1 MLIESFLL
9 VIGVLLIAFLI
20 APLGLGGGIL
30 YVPLFHYIGGWELD
44 QRLIIIS
51 LLLSAVTSYG
61 SGLEH
66 RKQHYVDDELTG
78 IALWGAIPGAMIGV
92 LFVLSTGTQ
101 FKAIFKLLSIVVV
114 GFVIYKMVN
123 RLLRTDTPTEDK
135 GQVELGKLSATSAFG
150 GFLSSVMAIGAG
162 MIYVPA
168 MKFFGKL
175 ETRKAIGSSLNIM
188 MIVVPFAVLAHFIL
202 LTKYQ
207 KEKLFDESIVL
218 VALIIANFSGSKI
231 GAIVGFRLFDENL
244 LVKIFIGVLSITWI
258 NYLADLL
265 LEPQSDS
272 MTIAIP

>member
-123 RLLRTDTPTEDK
+123 RLLRTNTLTEDK

-202 LTKYQ
+202 LTNYQ

-258 NYLADLL
+258 NYLVDLL
-265 LEPQSDS
+265 L
-272 MTIAIP
+272 

>member
-1 MLIESFLL
+1 MLIESSLM

-44 QRLIIIS
+44 QRLIIMS

-92 LFVLSTGTQ
+92 LFVLSTGTE
-101 FKAIFKLLSIVVV
+101 FKAVFKLLSIVVV
-114 GFVIYKMVN
+114 GFVIYKMVK
-123 RLLRTDTPTEDK
+123 RLSHNPSSIEDQ
-135 GQVELGKLSATSAFG
+135 GHVELKKLSAASAFG

-202 LTKYQ
+202 LNNYQ
-207 KEKLFDESIVL
+207 REKLFDESIL
-218 VALIIANFSGSKI
+218 LAALIVANFSGSKI
-231 GAIVGFRLFDENL
+231 GAIIGFRLFDENL

-258 NYLADLL
+258 NYVVDLL
-265 LEPQSDS
+265 L
-272 MTIAIP
+272 

>member
-66 RKQHYVDDELTG
+66 RKQHHVDDELTG

-202 LTKYQ
+202 LTNYQ

-258 NYLADLL
+258 NYLVDLL
-265 LEPQSDS
+265 L
-272 MTIAIP
+272 

>member
-123 RLLRTDTPTEDK
+123 RLLRTDKPTEDK
-135 GQVELGKLSATSAFG
+135 GQVELGKLSAASAFG

-202 LTKYQ
+202 LTNYQ

-265 LEPQSDS
+265 L
-272 MTIAIP
+272 

>member
-135 GQVELGKLSATSAFG
+135 GQVELGKLSTTSAFG

-202 LTKYQ
+202 LTNYQ

-258 NYLADLL
+258 NYLVDLL
-265 LEPQSDS
+265 L
-272 MTIAIP
+272 

>member
-135 GQVELGKLSATSAFG
+135 GQVELRKLSATSAFG

-202 LTKYQ
+202 LTNYQ

-265 LEPQSDS
+265 L
-272 MTIAIP
+272 

>member
-135 GQVELGKLSATSAFG
+135 GQVELGTLSATSAFG

-202 LTKYQ
+202 LTNYQ

-258 NYLADLL
+258 NYLVDLL
-265 LEPQSDS
+265 L
-272 MTIAIP
+272 

>member
-1 MLIESFLL
+1 M
-9 VIGVLLIAFLI
+9 
-20 APLGLGGGIL
+20 
-30 YVPLFHYIGGWELD
+30 
-44 QRLIIIS
+44 
-51 LLLSAVTSYG
+51 LSAVTSYG

-188 MIVVPFAVLAHFIL
+188 MIYFW
-202 LTKYQ
+202 
-207 KEKLFDESIVL
+207 VL
-218 VALIIANFSGSKI
+218 VTQIIMKKLKQIPQHLQDKKVKRVIIGIVFLI
-231 GAIVGFRLFDENL
+231 
-244 LVKIFIGVLSITWI
+244 
-258 NYLADLL
+258 
-265 LEPQSDS
+265 
-272 MTIAIP
+272 

>member
-188 MIVVPFAVLAHFIL
+188 MIVVPFEVLAHFIL
-202 LTKYQ
+202 LTNYQ

-258 NYLADLL
+258 NYLVDLL
-265 LEPQSDS
+265 L
-272 MTIAIP
+272 

>member
-9 VIGVLLIAFLI
+9 IIGVVLIAFLI

-135 GQVELGKLSATSAFG
+135 GQAELGKLSATSAFG

-202 LTKYQ
+202 LTNYQ
-207 KEKLFDESIVL
+207 KEKLFDESIIL

-258 NYLADLL
+258 NYLVDLL
-265 LEPQSDS
+265 L
-272 MTIAIP
+272 

>member
-92 LFVLSTGTQ
+92 LFVLATGTQ

-123 RLLRTDTPTEDK
+123 RLLRTNTPTEDK

-162 MIYVPA
+162 LIYVPA

-175 ETRKAIGSSLNIM
+175 GTRKAIGSSLNIM

-202 LTKYQ
+202 LTNYQ
-207 KEKLFDESIVL
+207 KEKLFDESIIL

-258 NYLADLL
+258 NYLIDLL
-265 LEPQSDS
+265 L
-272 MTIAIP
+272 

>member
-66 RKQHYVDDELTG
+66 RNQHYVDDELTG

-101 FKAIFKLLSIVVV
+101 FKSIFKLLSIVVV

-202 LTKYQ
+202 LTNYQ
-207 KEKLFDESIVL
+207 KEKLFDESIIL

-258 NYLADLL
+258 NYLVDLL
-265 LEPQSDS
+265 L
-272 MTIAIP
+272 

>member
-1 MLIESFLL
+1 MLIESSLM

-44 QRLIIIS
+44 QRLIIVS

-92 LFVLSTGTQ
+92 LFVLSTGTE
-101 FKAIFKLLSIVVV
+101 FKAVFKLLSIVVV
-114 GFVIYKMVN
+114 GFVIYKMVKKLSHN
-123 RLLRTDTPTEDK
+123 PSSIENQ
-135 GQVELGKLSATSAFG
+135 GQVELKKLSAASAFG

-168 MKFFGKL
+168 MKFFWQVRDKKGHWFKF
-175 ETRKAIGSSLNIM
+175 EYHDDCNSICSYS
-188 MIVVPFAVLAHFIL
+188 PFYFV
-202 LTKYQ
+202 
-207 KEKLFDESIVL
+207 E
-218 VALIIANFSGSKI
+218 
-231 GAIVGFRLFDENL
+231 
-244 LVKIFIGVLSITWI
+244 
-258 NYLADLL
+258 
-265 LEPQSDS
+265 
-272 MTIAIP
+272 

>member
-1 MLIESFLL
+1 MCIRDS
-9 VIGVLLIAFLI
+9 
-20 APLGLGGGIL
+20 
-30 YVPLFHYIGGWELD
+30 
-44 QRLIIIS
+44 
-51 LLLSAVTSYG
+51 
-61 SGLEH
+61 
-66 RKQHYVDDELTG
+66 
-78 IALWGAIPGAMIGV
+78 
-92 LFVLSTGTQ
+92 
-101 FKAIFKLLSIVVV
+101 VV

-135 GQVELGKLSATSAFG
+135 GQVELGKLSTTSAFG

-202 LTKYQ
+202 LTNYQ

-244 LVKIFIGVLSITWI
+244 LVKIFIGVLSITLI
-258 NYLADLL
+258 NYLVDLL
-265 LEPQSDS
+265 L
-272 MTIAIP
+272 